1 MGHEVTPGGSGEAK
15 PMPKREITERDVRL
29 ARERIA
35 PLAVRTPLLASR
47 DLSEK
52 AGSSVYLK
60 LESLQETGS
69 FKIRGAANKMLS
81 LSPEEKESGVI
92 TISTG
97 NHGRAVAYV
106 AGRLGIRAV
115 VCIPEG
121 TALNK
126 VQAIRGLGAEIVV
139 AGETYD
145 EAEEQAFALASER
158 KLTMINPYDE
168 SLVIAGQ
175 GTVGLEILEDLPE
188 VSTVL
193 VPVGGGGLISGIG
206 LALKSGDGQRRL
218 VGVSM
223 DRAPVMYHSLK
234 AGHPVTMEQEETLA
248 DALVGGIGTDN
259 QYSFAL
265 CQKLV
270 DDFVLVSDEEIAA
283 AMLFALREH
292 HLLVEGAGAAGIAA
306 LLSGKLPMVEGSV
319 VVVVSGGNVDLPLL
333 LELAEGR

>member
-1 MGHEVTPGGSGEAK
+1 
-15 PMPKREITERDVRL
+15 MPKREVTEQDLRL
-29 ARERIA
+29 ARQSIA
-35 PLAVRTPLLASR
+35 PLAVRTPLLLSR
-47 DLSEK
+47 ALSEK
-52 AGSSVYLK
+52 ASSPVYLK
-60 LESLQETGS
+60 LENLQETGS

-81 LSPEEKESGVI
+81 LAPQEKDSGVI
-92 TISTG
+92 TVSTG

-115 VCIPEG
+115 VCIPQG

-126 VQAIRGLGAEIVV
+126 VQAIRRLGAEIVV

-145 EAEEQAFALASER
+145 EAEAGAFELASER
-158 KLTMINPYDE
+158 KLTMINPFDDP
-168 SLVIAGQ
+168 LVIAGQ
-175 GTVGLEILEDLPE
+175 GTAGLEILEDLPE
-188 VSTVL
+188 VKTVL

-206 LALKSGDGQRRL
+206 VALKSGDGQRRL

-248 DALVGGIGTDN
+248 DALVGGIGADN
-259 QYSFAL
+259 QYTFAL
-265 CQKLV
+265 VQRLV

-283 AMLFALREH
+283 AIRFALREH
-292 HLLVEGAGAAGIAA
+292 HLLVEGGGAVGLAA
-306 LLSGKLPMVEGSV
+306 LLSGKLPAVEGSTA
-319 VVVVSGGNVDLPLL
+319 VVVSGGNIDLSLL